1 MLSGEGYQP
10 GGFEGTIF
18 WDGLKVASFSI
29 PVGGTFNR
37 VFTLPAEAPVAK
49 HTLSVCAS
57 FNGECFV
64 GEFARKGTTSFTIT
78 SEAQPPLVVSPGSG
92 SSGSTVTLT
101 GHSFMP
107 GGYTGSILWDN
118 QSVETF
124 TIPYGGAFSMAFQIP
139 INTTV
144 DEHTITVCRGV
155 PCYTDDLMQGQTV
168 TFGVTDLLPVE
179 LVAFD
184 AVADGE
190 AITLS
195 WETASETN
203 NAGFEV
209 EQLEAAAAWTAVAF
223 VEGQGTTEA
232 ATAYTHRLDGLA
244 PGAYTFRLKQI
255 DFDGTFTYGPEV
267 QAVIEVGGVYRL
279 SARIRQSNFY
289 CTLGQVAGRSEGSP
303 PNG

>member
-1 MLSGEGYQP
+1 
-10 GGFEGTIF
+10 
-18 WDGLKVASFSI
+18 
-29 PVGGTFNR
+29 
-37 VFTLPAEAPVAK
+37 
-49 HTLSVCAS
+49 
-57 FNGECFV
+57 
-64 GEFARKGTTSFTIT
+64 
-78 SEAQPPLVVSPGSG
+78 
-92 SSGSTVTLT
+92 
-101 GHSFMP
+101 MP

-255 DFDGTFTYGPEV
+255 DFDGAFTYGPEV

-279 SARIRQSNFY
+279 SAAYPNPFNPQTQFTLSVARTQHVTVAAFDLLGRRVAMLHAGELQAGTAHPFRFEAGGLAGGLYLIR
-289 CTLGQVAGRSEGSP
+289 VEGETFATSQTVTVLK
-303 PNG
+303 